1 MEMEFLSVDVLDVYQ
16 ENNTKEKIFII
27 SNAELYSDRKWF
39 RAVVFRNENGN
50 VYVMQI
56 NEFLNNHTKL

>member
-1 MEMEFLSVDVLDVYQ
+1 MEIEFLSVDVLDVYQ
-16 ENNTKEKIFII
+16 ENITKEKMFII

-39 RAVVFRNENGN
+39 RVVVFRNELGN